1 LTHVVAAT
9 ENFIRDLI
17 ALANISNDN
26 LLTFSDHDAI
36 DGASVMG
43 RARTAPT

>member
-17 ALANISNDN
+17 APANISYDN

-36 DGASVMG
+36 DGSSVMSG
-43 RARTAPT
+43 TRTAPT